1 MIKLVGVNKF
11 FNKGRENE
19 IHVVNDLTL
28 ELGERGMVA
37 IFGKSGC
44 GKTTLL
50 NLLGGLDT
58 AENGEILIG
67 SKPISEDTDA
77 KRNKHIGYV
86 FQNYNLSRG
95 ETCYDNIS
103 ASLRLC
109 GMKDEAEIR
118 KRVYAS
124 LRCVGMENYAMRMPD
139 TLSGGQQ
146 QRIAIA
152 RAIVKNPP
160 VILADEPTGNLDSAN
175 TVMIMDL
182 LKKISREHLVIL
194 VTHEENLVD
203 YYCDRVIELSDGKI
217 ISDRENL
224 SAFGLKTRDKNDI
237 FLGELDKVE
246 YENENAVIE
255 YYGDSPLSPIKLKI
269 INSGGRLFLKLDT
282 DTVQFIDEASEI
294 KLRDG
299 VFEADNTGGAGADA
313 LDLSELPPIKNGK
326 CGRLFSL
333 KSSIKSGYREN
344 FKKEKRG
351 KRALRRCMALF
362 SAVVVFMS
370 ALFGTAFRDISK
382 AEGSYNHNVFYLYT
396 PDGTV
401 SDKLLAANE
410 DTTGIDYIRLVS
422 ATPSGDSS
430 IYFHTGSFETFKNN
444 GFSSSFGTNAVFL
457 AESLAKDLPLL
468 SGKRELGESEI
479 LITSKVA
486 DELVELS
493 TLGYIKKRE
502 DLLGLISLMMING
515 RSVSIAG
522 IVESEESSV
531 YFNEMTIAKYTNSTV
546 GTPFIKLA
554 SDYSLTAND
563 GECILAV
570 RSARDGVEYPKVS
583 DSLKINGI
591 PLTLTEI
598 RADSENYGAWLKKNG
613 IEKLDSHTE
622 YFLAEIKKENPTVTD
637 ENVLNSL
644 VSQRANERYFEFY
657 DYYYSEFKS
666 YLNETYFFR
675 RGEFYLWLYFEKNIE
690 KAKYNLLP
698 EEYYQALC
706 YKDKEGK
713 YPTKEEFNTLKYT
726 LPLIINDLA
735 EYEKL
740 YFDEFNAYSYSSPN
754 IYSSVYLL
762 SEKDFMEA
770 TRRLGETHPS
780 AKPDDIYLYSKDIAI
795 DSEITVYDSS
805 INYTLIHSTS
815 PEKTA
820 AFLKESFSDLNT
832 PYDYMPTLL
841 TPDDVRENVISESV
855 DRILRNL
862 LTLAVVLT
870 LMCLCMYFIMRSA
883 LMKRTRE
890 IGIMRAIGVSKRNLT
905 FKFFIESAVISSLTI
920 CLGFIISSAFILLC
934 TAASPLVSE
943 IFYYPAWLCVSVFCL
958 INLMAILF
966 GILPLIILLRKTPSE
981 ILSKYDI

>member
-1 MIKLVGVNKF
+1 MIKIRGVNKF

-19 IHVVNDLTL
+19 IHVVNNLTL
-28 ELGERGMVA
+28 ELSECGMVA

-58 AENGEILIG
+58 AENGEILIDG
-67 SKPISEDTDA
+67 KPLSEDTDA
-77 KRNKHIGYV
+77 KRNKYIGYV

-95 ETCYDNIS
+95 ETCYDNI
-103 ASLRLC
+103 AAALRLC
-109 GMKDEAEIR
+109 GMNDEGEIK

-194 VTHEENLVD
+194 VTHEENLVH

-217 ISDRENL
+217 ISDKENL
-224 SAFGLKTRDKNDI
+224 SASGLKKRDKNDI

-246 YENENAVIE
+246 YENENAIVE
-255 YYGDSPLSPIKLKI
+255 YYGDAPLSPIKLKI

-299 VFEADNTGGAGADA
+299 VFLEDNAEDAGADA
-313 LDLSELPPIKNGK
+313 LDLSELPPIKSGK
-326 CGRLFSL
+326 CGKLFSL
-333 KSSIKSGYREN
+333 KSSIKSGYKEN

-362 SAVVVFMS
+362 CAVVVFMS

-396 PDGTV
+396 PDGAV
-401 SDKLLAANE
+401 SDKLLAADE
-410 DTTGIDYIRLVS
+410 DVSGIDYIRLINS
-422 ATPSGDSS
+422 IPNGDSS
-430 IYFHTGSFETFKNN
+430 IYFRTGSFETFKDSY
-444 GFSSSFGTNAVFL
+444 FSSSFGTNAVFL
-457 AESLAKDLPLL
+457 DETLAKDLPLL
-468 SGKRELGESEI
+468 AGKRELGESEI

-502 DLLGLISLMMING
+502 DLLGLISLMMVNG

-522 IVESEESSV
+522 IVDSEESSV
-531 YFNEMTIAKYTNSTV
+531 YFSEITMAKYTNSTAN
-546 GTPFIKLA
+546 TPFIKLA
-554 SDYSLTAND
+554 SDYGLSVD
-563 GECILAV
+563 EGECILAV
-570 RSARDGVEYPKVS
+570 RSARYGVEYPKIS
-583 DSLKINGI
+583 EDIKINGI

-598 RADSENYGAWLKKNG
+598 RAGSENYGEWLKKNG
-613 IEKLDSHTE
+613 IEKLDSHTA

-637 ENVLNSL
+637 ENTLNTL
-644 VSQRANERYFEFY
+644 VSKRVNERYFEFY
-657 DYYYSEFKS
+657 DYYYSEFES
-666 YLNETYFFR
+666 YLNEIYFFQ

-690 KAKYNLLP
+690 KAKYSLLP
-698 EEYYQALC
+698 EEYYQALR
-706 YKDKEGK
+706 YKDQEGR
-713 YPTKEEFNTLKYT
+713 YPTKEEFNALEHS
-726 LPLIINDLA
+726 LLINDLL

-740 YFDEFNAYSYSSPN
+740 YFDEFNAYSYVSPN

-762 SEKDFMEA
+762 SEKDFIEA

-780 AKPDDIYLYSKDIAI
+780 AKSDDIYLYSKDIAI
-795 DSEITVYDSS
+795 DSEVTVYDSS
-805 INYTLIHSTS
+805 THYTLIHSIN

-820 AFLKESFSDLNT
+820 AFLKEKFADLNS
-832 PYDYMPTLL
+832 PYDYMPTIL
-841 TPDDVRENVISESV
+841 TPDDVKESAINESV

-883 LMKRTRE
+883 LMKRIKE
-890 IGIMRAIGVSKRNLT
+890 IGIMRAIGVSKKNLT
-905 FKFFIESAVISSLTI
+905 FKFFIESSVISSLTI
-920 CLGFIISSAFILLC
+920 CLGFIISSAFIFLC
-934 TAASPLVSE
+934 TTASPLVSE

-958 INLMAILF
+958 VNLMAILF
-966 GILPLIILLRKTPSE
+966 GVLPLIILLRKTPSE

>member
-1 MIKLVGVNKF
+1 MIKIRSVNKF

-19 IHVVNDLTL
+19 IHVVNNLTL
-28 ELGERGMVA
+28 ELSECGMVA

-58 AENGEILIG
+58 AEKGEILIDG
-67 SKPISEDTDA
+67 KPLSEDTDA
-77 KRNKHIGYV
+77 KRNKYIGYV

-95 ETCYDNIS
+95 ETCYDNI
-103 ASLRLC
+103 AAALRLC
-109 GMKDEAEIR
+109 GMNDEGEIK

-194 VTHEENLVD
+194 VTHEENLVH

-217 ISDRENL
+217 ISDKENL
-224 SAFGLKTRDKNDI
+224 SASGLKKRDKNDI

-246 YENENAVIE
+246 YENENAIVE
-255 YYGDSPLSPIKLKI
+255 YYGDAPLSPIKLKI

-299 VFEADNTGGAGADA
+299 VFLADNAKDAGADA
-313 LDLSELPPIKNGK
+313 LDLSELPPIRSGK
-326 CGRLFSL
+326 CGKLFSL
-333 KSSIKSGYREN
+333 KSSIKSGYKEN

-396 PDGTV
+396 PDGAV
-401 SDKLLAANE
+401 SDKLLAA
-410 DTTGIDYIRLVS
+410 DQDVSGIDYIRLINS
-422 ATPSGDSS
+422 IPNGDSS
-430 IYFHTGSFETFKNN
+430 IYFRTGSFETFKDSY
-444 GFSSSFGTNAVFL
+444 FSSSFGTNAVFL
-457 AESLAKDLPLL
+457 DETLAKDLPLL
-468 SGKRELGESEI
+468 AGKRELGESEI

-502 DLLGLISLMMING
+502 DLLGLISLMMVNG

-522 IVESEESSV
+522 IVDSEESSV
-531 YFNEMTIAKYTNSTV
+531 YFSEITMAKYTNSTAN
-546 GTPFIKLA
+546 TPFIKLA
-554 SDYSLTAND
+554 SDYGLSVD
-563 GECILAV
+563 EGECILAV
-570 RSARDGVEYPKVS
+570 RSARYGVEYPKIS
-583 DSLKINGI
+583 EDIKINGI
-591 PLTLTEI
+591 PLTLAEI
-598 RADSENYGAWLKKNG
+598 RAGSENYGEWLKKNG
-613 IEKLDSHTE
+613 IEKLDSHTA
-622 YFLAEIKKENPTVTD
+622 YFLAEIKKENPAVTD
-637 ENVLNSL
+637 ENTLNTL
-644 VSQRANERYFEFY
+644 VSKRVNERYFEFY
-657 DYYYSEFKS
+657 DYYYSEFES
-666 YLNETYFFR
+666 YLNEIYFFQ

-690 KAKYNLLP
+690 KAKYSLLP
-698 EEYYQALC
+698 EEYYQALR
-706 YKDKEGK
+706 YKDQEGR
-713 YPTKEEFNTLKYT
+713 YPTKEEFNALEHS
-726 LPLIINDLA
+726 LLINDLL
-735 EYEKL
+735 EYENL

-762 SEKDFMEA
+762 SEKDFIEA

-795 DSEITVYDSS
+795 DSEVTVYDSS
-805 INYTLIHSTS
+805 THYTLIHSTS

-820 AFLKESFSDLNT
+820 AFLKEKFADLNA
-832 PYDYMPTLL
+832 PYDYMPTIL
-841 TPDDVRENVISESV
+841 TPDDVKESAINESV

-883 LMKRTRE
+883 LMKRIKE
-890 IGIMRAIGVSKRNLT
+890 IGIMRAIGVSKKNLT
-905 FKFFIESAVISSLTI
+905 FKFFIESSVISSLTI
-920 CLGFIISSAFILLC
+920 CLGFIISSAFIFLC
-934 TAASPLVSE
+934 TTASPLVSE

-958 INLMAILF
+958 VNLMAILF
-966 GILPLIILLRKTPSE
+966 GVLPLIILLRKTPSE

>member
-1 MIKLVGVNKF
+1 MIKIRGVNKF

-19 IHVVNDLTL
+19 IHVVNNLTL
-28 ELGERGMVA
+28 ELSECGMVA

-58 AENGEILIG
+58 AENGEILIDG
-67 SKPISEDTDA
+67 KPLSEDTDA
-77 KRNKHIGYV
+77 KRNKYIGYV

-95 ETCYDNIS
+95 ETCYDNI
-103 ASLRLC
+103 AAALRLC
-109 GMKDEAEIR
+109 GMNDEGEIK

-194 VTHEENLVD
+194 VTHEENLVH

-217 ISDRENL
+217 ISDKENL
-224 SAFGLKTRDKNDI
+224 SASGLKKRDKNDI

-246 YENENAVIE
+246 YENENAIVE
-255 YYGDSPLSPIKLKI
+255 YYGDAPLSPIKLKI

-299 VFEADNTGGAGADA
+299 VFLEDNAEDAGADA
-313 LDLSELPPIKNGK
+313 LDLSELPPIKSGK
-326 CGRLFSL
+326 CGKLFSL
-333 KSSIKSGYREN
+333 KSSIKSGYKEN

-362 SAVVVFMS
+362 CAVVVFMS

-396 PDGTV
+396 PDGAV
-401 SDKLLAANE
+401 SDKLLAADE
-410 DTTGIDYIRLVS
+410 DVSGIDYIRLINS
-422 ATPSGDSS
+422 IPNGDSS
-430 IYFHTGSFETFKNN
+430 IYFRTGSFETFKDSY
-444 GFSSSFGTNAVFL
+444 FSSSFGTNAVFL
-457 AESLAKDLPLL
+457 DETLAKDLPLL
-468 SGKRELGESEI
+468 AGKRELGESEI

-502 DLLGLISLMMING
+502 DLLGLISLMMVNG

-522 IVESEESSV
+522 IVDSEESSV
-531 YFNEMTIAKYTNSTV
+531 YFSEITMAKYTNSTAN
-546 GTPFIKLA
+546 TPFIKLA
-554 SDYSLTAND
+554 SDYGLSVD
-563 GECILAV
+563 EGECILAV
-570 RSARDGVEYPKVS
+570 RSARYGVEYPKIS
-583 DSLKINGI
+583 EDIKINGI

-598 RADSENYGAWLKKNG
+598 RAGSENYGEWLKKNG
-613 IEKLDSHTE
+613 IEKLDSHTA

-637 ENVLNSL
+637 ENTLNTL
-644 VSQRANERYFEFY
+644 VSKRVNERYFEFY
-657 DYYYSEFKS
+657 DYYYSEFES
-666 YLNETYFFR
+666 YLNEIYFFQ

-690 KAKYNLLP
+690 KAKYSLLP
-698 EEYYQALC
+698 EEYYQALR
-706 YKDKEGK
+706 YKDQEGR
-713 YPTKEEFNTLKYT
+713 YPTKEEFNALEHS
-726 LPLIINDLA
+726 LLINDLL

-762 SEKDFMEA
+762 SEKDFIEA

-780 AKPDDIYLYSKDIAI
+780 AKSDDTYVTSKDIAI
-795 DSEITVYDSS
+795 DSEVTVYDSS
-805 INYTLIHSTS
+805 THYTLIHSIN

-820 AFLKESFSDLNT
+820 AFLKEKFADLNA
-832 PYDYMPTLL
+832 PYDYMPTIL
-841 TPDDVRENVISESV
+841 TPDDVKESAINESV

-883 LMKRTRE
+883 LMKRIKE
-890 IGIMRAIGVSKRNLT
+890 IGIMRAIGVSKKNLT
-905 FKFFIESAVISSLTI
+905 FKFFIESSVISSLTI
-920 CLGFIISSAFILLC
+920 CLGFIISSAFIFLC
-934 TAASPLVSE
+934 TTASPLVSE

-958 INLMAILF
+958 VNLMAILF
-966 GILPLIILLRKTPSE
+966 GVLPLIILLRKTPSE
-981 ILSKYDI
+981 ILAKYDV

>member
-1 MIKLVGVNKF
+1 MIKIRGVNKF

-19 IHVVNDLTL
+19 IHVVNNLTL
-28 ELGERGMVA
+28 ELSECGMVA

-58 AENGEILIG
+58 AENGEILIDG
-67 SKPISEDTDA
+67 KPLSEDTDA
-77 KRNKHIGYV
+77 KRNKYIGYV

-95 ETCYDNIS
+95 ETCYDNI
-103 ASLRLC
+103 AAALRLC
-109 GMKDEAEIR
+109 GMNDEGEIK

-194 VTHEENLVD
+194 VTHEENLVH

-217 ISDRENL
+217 ISDKENL
-224 SAFGLKTRDKNDI
+224 SASGLKKRDKNDI

-246 YENENAVIE
+246 YENENAIVE
-255 YYGDSPLSPIKLKI
+255 YYGDAPLSPIKLKI

-299 VFEADNTGGAGADA
+299 VFLEDNAEDAGADA
-313 LDLSELPPIKNGK
+313 LDLSELPPIKSGK
-326 CGRLFSL
+326 CGKLFSL
-333 KSSIKSGYREN
+333 KSSIKSGYKEN

-362 SAVVVFMS
+362 CAVVVFMS

-396 PDGTV
+396 PDGAV
-401 SDKLLAANE
+401 SDKLLAADE
-410 DTTGIDYIRLVS
+410 DVSGIDYIRLINS
-422 ATPSGDSS
+422 IPNGDSS
-430 IYFHTGSFETFKNN
+430 IYFRTGSFETFKDSY
-444 GFSSSFGTNAVFL
+444 FSSSFGTNAVFL
-457 AESLAKDLPLL
+457 DETLAKDLPLL
-468 SGKRELGESEI
+468 AGKRELGESEI

-502 DLLGLISLMMING
+502 DLLGLISLMMVNG

-522 IVESEESSV
+522 IVDSEESSV
-531 YFNEMTIAKYTNSTV
+531 YFSEITMAKYTNSTAN
-546 GTPFIKLA
+546 TPFIKLA
-554 SDYSLTAND
+554 SDYGLSVD
-563 GECILAV
+563 EGECILAV
-570 RSARDGVEYPKVS
+570 RSARYGVEYPKIS
-583 DSLKINGI
+583 EDIKINGI

-598 RADSENYGAWLKKNG
+598 RAGSENYGEWLKKNG
-613 IEKLDSHTE
+613 IEKLGSHTA
-622 YFLAEIKKENPTVTD
+622 YFLAEIKKENPAVTD
-637 ENVLNSL
+637 ENTLNTL
-644 VSQRANERYFEFY
+644 VSKRVNERYFEFY
-657 DYYYSEFKS
+657 DYYYSEFES
-666 YLNETYFFR
+666 YLNEIYFFQ

-690 KAKYNLLP
+690 KAKYSLLP
-698 EEYYQALC
+698 EEYYQALR
-706 YKDKEGK
+706 YKDQEGR
-713 YPTKEEFNTLKYT
+713 YPTKEEFNALEHS
-726 LPLIINDLA
+726 LLINDLL

-762 SEKDFMEA
+762 SEKDFIEA

-780 AKPDDIYLYSKDIAI
+780 AKSDDIYLYSKDIAI
-795 DSEITVYDSS
+795 DSEVTVYDSS
-805 INYTLIHSTS
+805 THYTLIHSIN

-820 AFLKESFSDLNT
+820 AFLKEKFADLNA
-832 PYDYMPTLL
+832 PYDYMPTIL
-841 TPDDVRENVISESV
+841 TPDDVKESAINESV

-883 LMKRTRE
+883 LMKRIKE
-890 IGIMRAIGVSKRNLT
+890 IGIMRAIGVSKKNLT
-905 FKFFIESAVISSLTI
+905 FKFFIESSVISSLTI
-920 CLGFIISSAFILLC
+920 CLGFIISSAFIFLC
-934 TAASPLVSE
+934 TTASPLVSE

-958 INLMAILF
+958 VNLMAILF
-966 GILPLIILLRKTPSE
+966 GVLPLIILLRKTPSE

>member
-1 MIKLVGVNKF
+1 MIKIRGVNKF

-19 IHVVNDLTL
+19 IHVVNNLTL
-28 ELGERGMVA
+28 ELSECGMVA

-58 AENGEILIG
+58 AEKGEILIDG
-67 SKPISEDTDA
+67 KPLSEDTDA
-77 KRNKHIGYV
+77 KRNKYIGYV

-95 ETCYDNIS
+95 ETCYDNI
-103 ASLRLC
+103 AAALRLC
-109 GMKDEAEIR
+109 GMNDEGEIK

-194 VTHEENLVD
+194 VTHEENLVH

-217 ISDRENL
+217 ISDKENL
-224 SAFGLKTRDKNDI
+224 SASGLKKRDKNDI

-246 YENENAVIE
+246 YENENAIVE
-255 YYGDSPLSPIKLKI
+255 YYGDAPLSPIKLKI

-299 VFEADNTGGAGADA
+299 VFLADNAEDAGADA
-313 LDLSELPPIKNGK
+313 LDLSELPPIKSGK
-326 CGRLFSL
+326 CGKLFSL
-333 KSSIKSGYREN
+333 KSSIKSGYKEN

-396 PDGTV
+396 PDGAV
-401 SDKLLAANE
+401 SDKLLAADE
-410 DTTGIDYIRLVS
+410 DVSGIDYIRLINS
-422 ATPSGDSS
+422 IPNGDSS
-430 IYFHTGSFETFKNN
+430 IYFRTGSFETFKDSY
-444 GFSSSFGTNAVFL
+444 FSSSFGTNAVFL
-457 AESLAKDLPLL
+457 DETLAKDLPLL
-468 SGKRELGESEI
+468 AGKRELLESEI

-502 DLLGLISLMMING
+502 DLIGLISLMMVNG

-522 IVESEESSV
+522 IVDSEESSV
-531 YFNEMTIAKYTNSTV
+531 YFSEITMAKYTNSTAN
-546 GTPFIKLA
+546 TSFIKLA
-554 SDYSLTAND
+554 SDYGLSVD
-563 GECILAV
+563 EGECILAV
-570 RSARDGVEYPKVS
+570 RSARYGVEYPKTN
-583 DSLKINGI
+583 DNIKINGI

-598 RADSENYGAWLKKNG
+598 RAGSENYGEWLKKNG
-613 IEKLDSHTE
+613 IEKLDSHTA
-622 YFLAEIKKENPTVTD
+622 YFLAEIKKETPTVTD
-637 ENVLNSL
+637 ENTLNTL
-644 VSQRANERYFEFY
+644 VSKRVNERYFEFY
-657 DYYYSEFKS
+657 DYYYSEFES
-666 YLNETYFFR
+666 YLNEIYFFQ

-690 KAKYNLLP
+690 KAKYSLLP
-698 EEYYQALC
+698 EEYYQALR
-706 YKDKEGK
+706 YKDKEGR
-713 YPTKEEFNTLKYT
+713 YPTKEEFNALEHS
-726 LPLIINDLA
+726 LLINDLL

-762 SEKDFMEA
+762 SEKDFIEA

-780 AKPDDIYLYSKDIAI
+780 AKPDDTYVTSKDIAI
-795 DSEITVYDSS
+795 DSEITFYDSS
-805 INYTLIHSTS
+805 INYTLIHSIN

-820 AFLKESFSDLNT
+820 AFLKEKFADLNS
-832 PYDYMPTLL
+832 PYDYMPTIL
-841 TPDDVRENVISESV
+841 TPDDVKESAINESV

-883 LMKRTRE
+883 LMKRIKE
-890 IGIMRAIGVSKRNLT
+890 IGIMRAIGVSKKNLT
-905 FKFFIESAVISSLTI
+905 FKFFIESSVISSLTI
-920 CLGFIISSAFILLC
+920 CLGFIISSAFIFLC
-934 TAASPLVSE
+934 TTASPLVSE

-958 INLMAILF
+958 VNLTAILF
-966 GILPLIILLRKTPSE
+966 GVLPLIILLRKTPSE